1 MTRDAAPVRLA
12 HWLPALLLGALVA
25 APAAGQVL
33 MTQEEALDAA
43 FPAPTQVER
52 RTAYLGDAELDRA
65 RTLAGSEVEIDAAVV
80 TYYVGYRGD
89 EPVGV
94 AYFDAHRVRTKAEVV
109 MVVVDPAGRIDRVD
123 VLKFME
129 PPDYRAPDGW
139 IEQLEGR
146 PLDAALS
153 TSGAIR
159 NLTGATLTARALT
172 EAARRVLALH
182 SVIDPLDGT
191 DS

>member
-12 HWLPALLLGALVA
+12 PWLSALLLGALV

-33 MTQEEALDAA
+33 MTQEEALDVA
-43 FPAPTQVER
+43 FPAPTRVER

-65 RTLAGSEVEIDAAVV
+65 RAMAGAEVEVDAAVV

-89 EPVGV
+89 DPVGV

-146 PLDAALS
+146 PLEAALS

>member
-43 FPAPTQVER
+43 FPAPTRVER
-52 RTAYLGDAELDRA
+52 RTAYLADAELDRA

-109 MVVVDPAGRIDRVD
+109 MVIVDPAGRIDRVD

>member
-1 MTRDAAPVRLA
+1 MMRDAAPVRLA

-25 APAAGQVL
+25 APAAGQAL

-43 FPAPTQVER
+43 FPPPTRVER

-65 RTLAGSEVEIDAAVV
+65 RTLAGSEVEIDAAVI